1 MSFIRMLICH
11 ISSYSI
17 LLYLA
22 EYLRGLIKL
31 DLRAYVD
38 AISPYMRLI
47 LLFRAPKKC
56 RLYFIW
62 QGYDTKKL
70 LYRLSYG

>member
-1 MSFIRMLICH
+1 MTNGDYLPISLAIVSCYIRLNFFGVL
-11 ISSYSI
+11 S
-17 LLYLA
+17 
-22 EYLRGLIKL
+22 KL
-31 DLRAYVD
+31 DLRAYID
-38 AISPYMRLI
+38 AISPYTRLI

-62 QGYDTKKL
+62 QDYDTKKL